1 MPRDNWEE
9 GEDLSHAEAKEEAKE
24 EDKVE
29 TFPEAEEGV
38 DGNHEGDDPLGLSCL
53 EEQPVEAS
61 SSYVLCLDDVW
72 SWC

>member
-1 MPRDNWEE
+1 MPRDIWEE
-9 GEDLSHAEAKEEAKE
+9 EEDLFRAEAKEEAKEEAEE

-38 DGNHEGDDPLGLSCL
+38 DGNHEDDAPLGFSCL

-61 SSYVLCLDDVW
+61 RSYVL
-72 SWC
+72 